1 MLRIKQGTQ
10 QHYMLCSCC
19 YYYLKCTFLSNQR
32 FGRNQGK
39 QKSGWVAILVS
50 PFYPT
55 CIYLYHG
62 VDSSTDNW
70 QKMQIRPDSKFCTYI
85 KAHFNNEFCCKHL
98 QMSKLRLARII
109 CNIGKLQLKTLQSL
123 YKHWIQHLNWSL
135 GCDAREEDIKPRAA
149 WPWRV
154 GLHEGMIHPRPCSL
168 SSDSFQRWKGMVK
181 CSLGQCCSQNSD
193 SKIKGCDWVSLTNKV
208 QYPWLAFKA
217 FPRDALMCLGFTWN
231 HNSLHPT
238 VISLGALLFCSAR
251 SVLLLGPSPPVKV
264 VSSFQLMSPLS
275 TWSPPQGVW
284 DPSQGLY
291 SLWRHM
297 LHCFVISCFSSSLCP
312 R

>member
-1 MLRIKQGTQ
+1 MGLMVAQIIDR
-10 QHYMLCSCC
+10 
-19 YYYLKCTFLSNQR
+19 KCR
-32 FGRNQGK
+32 
-39 QKSGWVAILVS
+39 SGLIPNFAL
-50 PFYPT
+50 T
-55 CIYLYHG
+55 
-62 VDSSTDNW
+62 
-70 QKMQIRPDSKFCTYI
+70 I
-85 KAHFNNEFCCKHL
+85 KAHFNNQFYCKHL
-98 QMSKLRLARII
+98 QMSKLRLAWII

-123 YKHWIQHLNWSL
+123 YKRWIQHLNWSL
-135 GCDAREEDIKPRAA
+135 GCDAREDIKPKAA

-154 GLHEGMIHPRPCSL
+154 GLQEGMIYPRPCSL

-193 SKIKGCDWVSLTNKV
+193 SKVKGCDWVSLTNKV

-217 FPRDALMCLGFTWN
+217 FPRDALMCLGFTWS

-238 VISLGALLFCSAR
+238 VISLGALLSSSAR

-264 VSSFQLMSPLS
+264 VSGFQVMSPLS

-284 DPSQGLY
+284 DPSQGL
-291 SLWRHM
+291 WGHM
-297 LHCFVISCFSSSLCP
+297 LCVPLFSMKAHATLLCHFMFFFIPNFIVCP